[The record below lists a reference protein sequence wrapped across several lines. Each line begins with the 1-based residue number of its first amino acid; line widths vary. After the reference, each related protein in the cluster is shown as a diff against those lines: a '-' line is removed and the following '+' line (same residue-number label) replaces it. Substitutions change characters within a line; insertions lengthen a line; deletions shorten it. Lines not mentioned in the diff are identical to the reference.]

1 MCANGGKIFLCIHVV
16 PILGPPS
23 TLQIMQVRLGSSRW
37 QLRSSHQMHELNSMS
52 LLTSQSHLIAYS
64 LLTREIWSQS
74 SGFAHNLLV
83 ALFHKTHSGKK
94 EFVRI
99 WQWSRINC
107 NGS

>member
-1 MCANGGKIFLCIHVV
+1 MYARDANLER
-16 PILGPPS
+16 PS
-23 TLQIMQVRLGSSRW
+23 TLQIMQVRLGSSHW
-37 QLRSSHQMHELNSMS
+37 QLRSSHQMYELN
-52 LLTSQSHLIAYS
+52 TSQSHLIAYS